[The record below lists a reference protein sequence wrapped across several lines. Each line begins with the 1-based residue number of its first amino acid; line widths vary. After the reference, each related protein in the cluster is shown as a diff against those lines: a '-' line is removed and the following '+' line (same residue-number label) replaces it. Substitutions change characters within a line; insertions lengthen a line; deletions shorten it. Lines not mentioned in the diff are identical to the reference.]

1 MNTRPR
7 TKLALLL
14 IYVAVLLMSLLVR
27 SQTPTGSPAKEAS
40 ADLPHTSDS
49 PDLLRETQLSIAGNG
64 HSGLLWWIPFEFW
77 VHSAEERGES
87 PEKAAETFKALKPYI
102 MVGVFVAKVTPIG
115 SFEFVSSA
123 DMQTNI
129 VIRDA
134 QGTDYAAVAEP
145 APDAKNLAAAVKP
158 ILAGALGKAGENFEF
173 LFFSN
178 QNKQGTAIAE
188 AQQKG
193 QFSIVLK
200 KIAGVPESRFEW
212 RLPLTAVMPPKFCPV
227 GKERV
232 HANWDYCP
240 WHGVALNTPSGK

>member
-1 MNTRPR
+1 MNTRYW
-7 TKLALLL
+7 TKTAPLLV
-14 IYVAVLLMSLLVR
+14 ITAVLVLGSLVR
-27 SQTPTGSPAKEAS
+27 SQSPPPSPAEDAS
-40 ADLPHTSDS
+40 ANLPHTSDS

-64 HSGLLWWIPFEFW
+64 HSGLVWWIPLEFW

-102 MVGVFVAKVTPIG
+102 IVGVFVAKVSLLG
-115 SFEFVSSA
+115 SFEFVSSP
-123 DMQTNI
+123 DMKTNI

-134 QGTDYAAVAEP
+134 QGNDYAAVAEP

-173 LFFSN
+173 LFFLN
-178 QNKQGTAIAE
+178 QTRQGTVIAE

-212 RLPLTAVMPPKFCPV
+212 RLPLTSVMPPKFCPV
-227 GKERV
+227 GKEPV

-240 WHGVALNTPSGK
+240 WHGVALNSTPGK